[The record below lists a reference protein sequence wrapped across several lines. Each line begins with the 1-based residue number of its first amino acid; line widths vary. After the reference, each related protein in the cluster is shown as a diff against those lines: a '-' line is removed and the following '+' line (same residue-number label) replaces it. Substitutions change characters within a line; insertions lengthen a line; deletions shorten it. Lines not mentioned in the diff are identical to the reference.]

1 MLLPNRPQRG
11 LAALA
16 TACMLTVALPAGSA
30 WAQKIKNP
38 APSASEPA
46 AVEITTT
53 QVVEID
59 GLEAVGS
66 NVDED
71 TLSDI
76 FSGNIGDNAEAL
88 ASLTAT
94 SITIPRITLVIESEG
109 GDEGDA
115 TQSTIALNDL
125 VLTDVVDGVAAR
137 VSLGSTTVESENEG
151 SAQMGATQAATL
163 DIGAILG
170 LYGLVQATP
179 SEELTPL
186 YTDFSFEGGSF
197 EAPDITCTIGPITM
211 AEVKGR
217 PLRHSMAEIM
227 ALSSALDDEDD
238 DDQSPSPELTGAA
251 LRMYADIFTAFETSP
266 AQFGGFDCNGV
277 DDEDRPL
284 TVGVES
290 MSMAGLT
297 PGIYPEITIQG
308 MTIAVEGD
316 GHIEMGNAVFKQ
328 IDLTGPIAAI
338 EGAPGA
344 IDQAWLDA
352 NARALVPAFTGFSLQ
367 QISVDVP
374 DPEDS
379 AVRIKGSLGAFDLT
393 LTEYRNG
400 IPTDFLMSATNLAF
414 ALPED
419 TSDPQLAQLRAL
431 GVTDIDAGFKIAA
444 AWNEDTSS
452 IDISEIS
459 LTGAD
464 LATIM
469 LTGTL
474 TNATAELF
482 DLDADTALAA
492 GMELA
497 VGKINVDVADQ
508 GLTDIIFAAV
518 AAEQNTQPEALRP
531 IFAGLAEGTIV
542 GLLAGAAD
550 AQNVGRAINTF
561 VSGQAKNLN
570 IDLVAKDP
578 AGVSVTDFMAAEDD
592 PKILIDKVT
601 INATAQ

>member
-1 MLLPNRPQRG
+1 
-11 LAALA
+11 
-16 TACMLTVALPAGSA
+16 
-30 WAQKIKNP
+30 
-38 APSASEPA
+38 
-46 AVEITTT
+46 
-53 QVVEID
+53 
-59 GLEAVGS
+59 
-66 NVDED
+66 
-71 TLSDI
+71 
-76 FSGNIGDNAEAL
+76 
-88 ASLTAT
+88 
-94 SITIPRITLVIESEG
+94 
-109 GDEGDA
+109 
-115 TQSTIALNDL
+115 
-125 VLTDVVDGVAAR
+125 
-137 VSLGSTTVESENEG
+137 
-151 SAQMGATQAATL
+151 
-163 DIGAILG
+163 
-170 LYGLVQATP
+170 
-179 SEELTPL
+179 
-186 YTDFSFEGGSF
+186 
-197 EAPDITCTIGPITM
+197 
-211 AEVKGR
+211 
-217 PLRHSMAEIM
+217 
-227 ALSSALDDEDD
+227 
-238 DDQSPSPELTGAA
+238 
-251 LRMYADIFTAFETSP
+251 
-266 AQFGGFDCNGV
+266 
-277 DDEDRPL
+277 
-284 TVGVES
+284 
-290 MSMAGLT
+290 
-297 PGIYPEITIQG
+297 

-338 EGAPGA
+338 EGAPEA

-464 LATIM
+464 LATIV

>member
-1 MLLPNRPQRG
+1 MLFCDRPHRG
-11 LAALA
+11 LAALV
-16 TACMLTVALPAGSA
+16 TACMLTVALPVGAA

-38 APSASEPA
+38 APEVSQPA
-46 AVEITTT
+46 PAEVTTT
-53 QVVEID
+53 QQVEID
-59 GLEAVGS
+59 TIEAVDS
-66 NVDED
+66 NLDEA
-71 TLSDI
+71 TLREI
-76 FSGNIGDNAEAL
+76 FSGNIADNAEAL
-88 ASLTAT
+88 ASLSAT
-94 SITIPRITLVIESEG
+94 SITIPAINVRIETTS
-109 GDEGDA
+109 GDNDA
-115 TQSTIALNDL
+115 TQSTVVFNDL
-125 VLTDVVDGVAAR
+125 VLTDVVNGVAAT
-137 VSLGSTTVESENEG
+137 VSLGGTTVESEDEG
-151 SAQMGATQAATL
+151 SAQMGAMTAATL
-163 DIGAILG
+163 DIGAVLG
-170 LYGLVQATP
+170 LYGLVQTNP
-179 SEELTPL
+179 SNELTPL
-186 YTDFSFEGGSF
+186 YTNFNFEGGSF
-197 EAPDITCTIGPITM
+197 KAPEVSCTMGPITM

-217 PLRHSMAEIM
+217 PLRHSMAEFM
-227 ALSSALDDEDD
+227 ALSSALDDEDED
-238 DDQSPSPELTGAA
+238 DETPSPELMGAA

-284 TVGVES
+284 TVGVKS
-290 MSMAGLT
+290 MSMAGLS
-297 PGIYPEITIQG
+297 PGIYPEITIEG

-316 GHIEMGNAVFKQ
+316 GHFEMGRAVFKQ
-328 IDLTGPIAAI
+328 IDLAGPIAAI
-338 EGAPGA
+338 EAAPEA

-352 NARALVPAFTGFSLQ
+352 NARALVPAFTGFSLE

-379 AVRIKGSLGAFDLT
+379 SVRIKGSLGAFDLA
-393 LTEYRNG
+393 LAEYRNG

-444 AWNEDTSS
+444 AWNEATSS
-452 IDISEIS
+452 IDINEIS
-459 LTGAD
+459 VTGAD
-464 LATIM
+464 LATIVM
-469 LTGTL
+469 TGTL
-474 TNATAELF
+474 TNATAALF

-497 VGKINVDVADQ
+497 VGKLNVDVSDQ

-518 AAEQNTQPEALRP
+518 AAEQGTQPEALRP

-570 IDLVAKDP
+570 IDVVAKEP
-578 AGVSVTDFMAAEDD
+578 GGVSVVDFMAAEED
-592 PKILIDKVT
+592 PKVLIDKVT
-601 INATAQ
+601 IKATAQ